1 MAFKLSKQQ
10 LAERDSLAANIRE
23 KTKALDAVI
32 TAFNQTIE
40 PLSRAV
46 IEAQDDYYGKLEK
59 ARTLAS
65 SVTETARDAFDARSE
80 RWQESNPGIK
90 VRSWIEQWELSLD
103 DIDLEV
109 PEPLTEVDPEEHA
122 FEIEGAPAGPTE

>member
-1 MAFKLSKQQ
+1 MPYWER
-10 LAERDSLAANIRE
+10 LAPLQAASLERPVTYSIPGQN
-23 KTKALDAVI
+23 TGI
-32 TAFNQTIE
+32 T
-40 PLSRAV
+40 
-46 IEAQDDYYGKLEK
+46 
-59 ARTLAS
+59 
-65 SVTETARDAFDARSE
+65 
-80 RWQESNPGIK
+80 

>member
-10 LAERDSLAANIRE
+10 LAERDALAVDIRE
-23 KTKALDAVI
+23 KTKTLNAAI
-32 TAFNQTIE
+32 AAFTQAIE

-46 IEAQDDYYGKLEK
+46 VEAQDDYNAILEK
-59 ARTLAS
+59 ARALVS
-65 SVTETARDAFDARSE
+65 GVTEAAHDAFDARSE
-80 RWQESNPGIK
+80 RWQESNPGIS